1 LRSTNPAR
9 RGVRPTLA
17 LLAALAGAGSAGAAL
32 GAEPA
37 IDDLVPPATL
47 GLDEIAPGAAATAKT
62 VLSGTK
68 IVELPVEI
76 VSVVRNIGPEQDMIL
91 ARGLGEIE
99 RLGVPQ
105 GMSGSPVYIDGQL
118 IGAVSSTWSFAREP
132 LMGITPVRQMAREAA
147 WGSSRVATGFGDL
160 LGAEAPP
167 AGPPSG
173 PGPIRTPLA
182 FSGFDRRLVDLA
194 AELFDPWGF
203 AVAEGG
209 SAGQGQA
216 GGAIEAGAT
225 IGVQLAGGDASIVSF
240 GTVTW
245 VAGDLVHGWGHP
257 MFQIG
262 AAELPLVSAYIH
274 AVVPNQFLSFKLGS
288 GGEVV
293 GTLIADHRS
302 GIFGRLGPGPR
313 TTAFDLNVLRDGAAE
328 SFHFDLARNK
338 FLAPSLVGITA
349 LNGLLAHGGVVGEE
363 TVRFTQKLVL
373 DDGRETTVETLF
385 AGDQNLRD
393 VTGLLAEAA
402 RVIVGNPFEE
412 VQLDRIEGEIALESG
427 IRMTTLTGLSLEDD
441 LPEPGDAL
449 RGWYTLRDWRGA
461 ESRRTFSIP
470 LPEDAREG
478 RYLLLAAD
486 AATAEMYEA
495 ERDPRAF
502 GPRSLDELLARIERL
517 RRTDEVHLH
526 LYRQSQGVLIHGRPL
541 ADLPPSAL
549 SVMGGAARSGI
560 EERLPAELVHEARV
574 AVDRF
579 VQGGHTILFEVR
591 EGGP

>member
-1 LRSTNPAR
+1 MRSRNPAR
-9 RGVRPTLA
+9 RGVRSALA
-17 LLAALAGAGSAGAAL
+17 VLAALAFAGSSGAAF
-32 GAEPA
+32 GAAPEL
-37 IDDLVPPATL
+37 DDLVPPATL

-147 WGSSRVATGFGDL
+147 WGSHEVATGLGDL
-160 LGAEAPP
+160 LGDKAPGAP
-167 AGPPSG
+167 RPSG
-173 PGPIRTPLA
+173 PGLIRTPLA

-209 SAGQGQA
+209 SAGHGQA

-225 IGVQLAGGDASIVSF
+225 IGVQLAGGDASIISF

-245 VAGDLVHGWGHP
+245 VDGDLVHGWGHP

-274 AVVPNQFLSFKLGS
+274 TVVPNQFLSFKLGS
-288 GGEVV
+288 GGDVV

-313 TTAFDLNVLRDGAAE
+313 TTAFDLKVLRDGAVE
-328 SFHFDLARNK
+328 TFHFDLARNK

-349 LNGLLAHGGVVGEE
+349 LNGLLAHGGVVAEE

-373 DDGRETTVETLF
+373 DDGRATTVETLF
-385 AGDQNLRD
+385 AGDQNLRE

-412 VQLDRIEGEIALESG
+412 VKLDRIEGEIALERG
-427 IRMTTLTGLSLEDD
+427 IRMTTLTGLTLEDD
-441 LPEPGDAL
+441 RPEPGDAV
-449 RGWYTLRDWRGA
+449 RGWYTLRDWRGG
-461 ESRRTFSIP
+461 ESRRSFSIP
-470 LPEDAREG
+470 LPDHAREG

-486 AATAEMYEA
+486 ATTAEMYEA
-495 ERDPRAF
+495 ERDPRSF
-502 GPRSLDELLARIERL
+502 GPRSLDELLARIQRL

-560 EERLPAELVHEARV
+560 EDRLPAELVHESRV
-574 AVDRF
+574 GVDRF
-579 VQGGHTILFEVR
+579 VQGGLTILFEVR
-591 EGGP
+591 KEKP